1 VIKRKTSIKLS
12 ENNVLILKENK
23 IIVLTLSQINNSNNT
38 HHIIMVRKIKNYLL
52 FFLLFIPICSTQA
65 KIKCGKPDNTI
76 LIICSY
82 NPDTRTTAETLS
94 DFMREYSTIGGK
106 YNIAVESM
114 NCRNLPE
121 SKQWRSRMTEIL
133 NKYCD
138 GTSQPALVVLLGVEA
153 SSTFLSLD
161 EDIVHKL
168 PVLLGM
174 RNRNVIM
181 LPPANVNI
189 NKWEP
194 ESYDILND
202 FKNYNIV
209 GGTIYHYDV
218 EKNIKLIKS
227 LYPKTRTIAF
237 LSDNTFGGLTM
248 QAYVKEQMKRHP
260 EYQLQLIDG
269 RKLSFIKVNEMVSKM
284 PVSTTVLLGTWRI
297 DCSDNYVL
305 GSTTHMLCAT
315 NRKLHVFTMSS
326 VGMDSWAIGG
336 YSPDYRNVGK
346 ELADDSYSY
355 LKTRRKPGV
364 TVLNGIYQ
372 FDYNRL
378 KDFHIDP
385 SRLPADSHLINEPP
399 SFYHQN
405 EHLVIG
411 ISIFIIVLIICLFV
425 AFYYIVH
432 MNRMKRILLVQS
444 EELTYA
450 KEQAE
455 EASRM
460 KSSFLAN
467 MSHEIRTPL
476 NAIVGFS
483 NVITDP
489 NMEVSEE
496 ERRSFGEIIQQNSL
510 LLLHLINDILDLSSI
525 ESGRLAMQ
533 LGNCDIIALCSSVIS
548 TTESLHR
555 TKAVFQFE
563 PPVDSFILNTDE
575 QRLSQVL
582 INLLTNASKFTEEGY
597 IRLAIQIDE
606 ARKIVQFSVTDT
618 GCGIPADKVEAV
630 FERFEK
636 LNNFA
641 QGTGLGLA
649 ISRMIVDGLGG
660 RIWVDPTYKEGARFI
675 FTHPIK

>member
-1 VIKRKTSIKLS
+1 
-12 ENNVLILKENK
+12 
-23 IIVLTLSQINNSNNT
+23 
-38 HHIIMVRKIKNYLL
+38 MVRNITNCFL
-52 FFLLFIPICSTQA
+52 FFLLLIAISPAQA
-65 KIKCGKPDNTI
+65 QTKCGKPDNTI
-76 LIICSY
+76 LIISSY

-94 DFMREYSTIGGK
+94 EFMREYNAIGGT
-106 YNIAVESM
+106 YNVAIESM

-121 SKQWRSRMTEIL
+121 SKQWRSRMTDIL
-133 NKYCD
+133 KKYCNS
-138 GTSQPALVVLLGVEA
+138 TTQPSLVILLGVEA
-153 SSTFLSLD
+153 GSAFFSLD
-161 EDIVHKL
+161 EEVVHRL
-168 PVLLGM
+168 PVMLGM

-181 LPPANVNI
+181 LPPSGVNI
-189 NKWEP
+189 KEWNP
-194 ESYDILND
+194 ESQDILKD
-202 FKNYNIV
+202 FKNFNIV
-209 GGTIYHYDV
+209 GGIIYQYDV
-218 EKNIKLIKS
+218 DKNIKLIKS
-227 LYPKTRTIAF
+227 LYPRTRNVAF

-248 QAYVKEQMKRHP
+248 QAYVKKEMKRYP
-260 EYQLQLIDG
+260 DLKLQLIDG
-269 RKLSFIKVNEMVSKM
+269 CKLSFIKVNDMVSKM
-284 PVSTTVLLGTWRI
+284 SDRTTVLVGTWRI

-411 ISIFIIVLIICLFV
+411 ISIFIIFLIICLGI

-432 MNRMKRILLVQS
+432 MNRMKKILQVKS
-444 EELTYA
+444 EELKLA
-450 KEQAE
+450 KEEAE
-455 EASRM
+455 EANRM
-460 KSSFLAN
+460 KTSFLAN

-496 ERRSFGEIIQQNSL
+496 ERRNFGDIIQQNSL

-533 LGNCDIIALCSSVIS
+533 FGDYDIIALCRTVIS

-555 TKAVFQFE
+555 TKADFLFD
-563 PPVDSFILNTDE
+563 PPVETFILRTDE

-582 INLLTNASKFTEEGY
+582 INLLTNASKFTEKGF
-597 IRLAIQIDE
+597 IRLAINIDE
-606 ARKIVQFSVTDT
+606 ANNIVQFSVTDT
-618 GCGIPADKVEAV
+618 GCGIPADKIEAV

-641 QGTGLGLA
+641 QGTGLGLS
-649 ISRMIVDGLGG
+649 ISRMIVEGCGG

-675 FTHPIK
+675 FTHPIKMSSSK

>member
-1 VIKRKTSIKLS
+1 
-12 ENNVLILKENK
+12 
-23 IIVLTLSQINNSNNT
+23 
-38 HHIIMVRKIKNYLL
+38 MVRNITNCFL
-52 FFLLFIPICSTQA
+52 FFLLLIAISPAQA
-65 KIKCGKPDNTI
+65 QTKCGKPDNTI
-76 LIICSY
+76 LIISSY

-94 DFMREYSTIGGK
+94 EFMREYNAIGGT
-106 YNIAVESM
+106 YNVAIESM

-121 SKQWRSRMTEIL
+121 SKQWRSRMTDIL
-133 NKYCD
+133 KKYCNS
-138 GTSQPALVVLLGVEA
+138 TTQPSLVLLLGVEA
-153 SSTFLSLD
+153 GSAFLSLD
-161 EDIVHKL
+161 EEYVRKL
-168 PVLLGM
+168 PAIFGM
-174 RNRNVIM
+174 RNRRLIK
-181 LPPANVNI
+181 LPQPDVDI
-189 NKWEP
+189 KEWEP
-194 ESYDILND
+194 QSYDIIDD
-202 FKNYNIV
+202 FKDFNIV
-209 GGTIYHYDV
+209 GGTVYQYDF
-218 EKNIKLIKS
+218 EKNIKLIKT
-227 LYPKTRTIAF
+227 LYPKTRTITF
-237 LSDNTFGGLTM
+237 LSDNTYGGLTM

-260 EYQLQLIDG
+260 EYKLQLIDG

-355 LKTRRKPGV
+355 LKTHRKPGV
-364 TVLNGIYQ
+364 TVLDGMYQ

-385 SRLPADSHLINEPP
+385 SRLPADSRLINEPP

-411 ISIFIIVLIICLFV
+411 ISIFIIFLIICLFI
-425 AFYYIVH
+425 ASYYLVH
-432 MNRMKRILLVQS
+432 MNKMKKILQVNS
-444 EELTYA
+444 EELKLA
-450 KEQAE
+450 KEEAE
-455 EASRM
+455 EANRM
-460 KSSFLAN
+460 KTSFLAN

-483 NVITDP
+483 SVITDP
-489 NMEVSEE
+489 NMEVSVE
-496 ERRSFGEIIQQNSL
+496 ERRNFGDIIQQNSL

-533 LGNCDIIALCSSVIS
+533 LDDYDIIALCRTVIS

-555 TKAVFQFE
+555 TKADFLFD
-563 PPVDSFILNTDE
+563 PPVETFMLRTDE

-582 INLLTNASKFTEEGY
+582 INLLTNASKFTEKGS
-597 IRLAIQIDE
+597 IRVAINIDE
-606 ARKIVQFSVTDT
+606 ANNLVQFSVTDT
-618 GCGIPADKVEAV
+618 GCGIPTDKIEAV

-641 QGTGLGLA
+641 QGTGLGLS
-649 ISRMIVDGLGG
+649 ISRMIIEGLGG

-675 FTHPIK
+675 FTHPIKKLPSK

>member
-1 VIKRKTSIKLS
+1 
-12 ENNVLILKENK
+12 
-23 IIVLTLSQINNSNNT
+23 
-38 HHIIMVRKIKNYLL
+38 MVRTLTNCFL
-52 FFLLFIPICSTQA
+52 FFLLFITISSAQA
-65 KIKCGKPDNTI
+65 QTKCGKPDNTI
-76 LIICSY
+76 LIISSY

-94 DFMREYSTIGGK
+94 EFMREYSTIGGT
-106 YNIAVESM
+106 YNVAIESM

-121 SKQWRSRMTEIL
+121 SKQWRSRMTDIL
-133 NKYCD
+133 KKYCN
-138 GTSQPALVVLLGVEA
+138 GTTQPSLVILLGVEA
-153 SSTFLSLD
+153 GSAFFSLD
-161 EDIVHKL
+161 EEVVHRL
-168 PVLLGM
+168 PVMLGM

-181 LPPANVNI
+181 LPPSGVNI
-189 NKWEP
+189 KEWNP
-194 ESYDILND
+194 ESQDILKD
-202 FKNYNIV
+202 FKNFNIV
-209 GGTIYHYDV
+209 GGIIYQYDV
-218 EKNIKLIKS
+218 DKNIKLIKS
-227 LYPKTRTIAF
+227 LYPRTRNVAF

-248 QAYVKEQMKRHP
+248 QAYVKKKMKRYP
-260 EYQLQLIDG
+260 DLKLQLIDG
-269 RKLSFIKVNEMVSKM
+269 RKLSFIKVNDMVSKM
-284 PVSTTVLLGTWRI
+284 SDRTTVLVGTWRI

-411 ISIFIIVLIICLFV
+411 ISIFIIFLIICLGI

-432 MNRMKRILLVQS
+432 MNRMKKILQVKS
-444 EELTYA
+444 EELKLA
-450 KEQAE
+450 KEEAE
-455 EASRM
+455 EANRM
-460 KSSFLAN
+460 KTSFLAN

-496 ERRSFGEIIQQNSL
+496 ERRNFGDIIQQNSL

-533 LGNCDIIALCSSVIS
+533 FGDYDIIALCRTVIS

-555 TKAVFQFE
+555 TKADFLFD
-563 PPVDSFILNTDE
+563 PPVETFILRTDE

-582 INLLTNASKFTEEGY
+582 INLLTNASKFTEKGF
-597 IRLAIQIDE
+597 IRLAINIDE
-606 ARKIVQFSVTDT
+606 ANNIVQFSVTDT
-618 GCGIPADKVEAV
+618 GCGIPADKIEAV

-641 QGTGLGLA
+641 QGTGLGLS
-649 ISRMIVDGLGG
+649 ISRMIVEGCGG
-660 RIWVDPTYKEGARFI
+660 HIWVDPTYKEGARFI
-675 FTHPIK
+675 FTHPIKMSSSK

>member
-1 VIKRKTSIKLS
+1 
-12 ENNVLILKENK
+12 
-23 IIVLTLSQINNSNNT
+23 
-38 HHIIMVRKIKNYLL
+38 MVRNLTNCFL
-52 FFLLFIPICSTQA
+52 FFLLFITISSAQA
-65 KIKCGKPDNTI
+65 QTKCGKPDNTI
-76 LIICSY
+76 LIISSY

-94 DFMREYSTIGGK
+94 EFMREYSTIGGT
-106 YNIAVESM
+106 YNVAIESM

-121 SKQWRSRMTEIL
+121 SKQWRSRMTDIL
-133 NKYCD
+133 KKYCN
-138 GTSQPALVVLLGVEA
+138 GTTQPSLVILLGVEA
-153 SSTFLSLD
+153 GSAFFSLD
-161 EDIVHKL
+161 EEVVHRL
-168 PVLLGM
+168 PVMLGM

-181 LPPANVNI
+181 LPPSGVNI
-189 NKWEP
+189 KEWNP
-194 ESYDILND
+194 ESLDILKD
-202 FKNYNIV
+202 FNNFNIV
-209 GGTIYHYDV
+209 GGIIYQYDV
-218 EKNIKLIKS
+218 DKNIKLIKS
-227 LYPKTRTIAF
+227 LYPRTRNVAF

-248 QAYVKEQMKRHP
+248 QTYVKKEMKRYP
-260 EYQLQLIDG
+260 DLKLQLIDG
-269 RKLSFIKVNEMVSKM
+269 RKLSFIKVNDMVSKM
-284 PVSTTVLLGTWRI
+284 SDRTTVLVGTWRI

-364 TVLNGIYQ
+364 TVLDGIYQ

-411 ISIFIIVLIICLFV
+411 ISIFIIFLIICLGI

-432 MNRMKRILLVQS
+432 MNRMKKILQLKS
-444 EELTYA
+444 EELKLA
-450 KEQAE
+450 KEEAE
-455 EASRM
+455 EANRM
-460 KSSFLAN
+460 KTSFLAN

-496 ERRSFGEIIQQNSL
+496 ERRNFGDIIQQNSL

-533 LGNCDIIALCSSVIS
+533 FGDYDIIALCRTVIS

-555 TKAVFQFE
+555 TKADFLFD
-563 PPVDSFILNTDE
+563 PPVETFILRTDE

-582 INLLTNASKFTEEGY
+582 INLLTNASKFTEKGF
-597 IRLAIQIDE
+597 IRLAINIDE
-606 ARKIVQFSVTDT
+606 ANNIVQFSVTDT
-618 GCGIPADKVEAV
+618 GCGIPTDKIEAV

-641 QGTGLGLA
+641 QGTGLGLS
-649 ISRMIVDGLGG
+649 ISRMIVEGCGG

-675 FTHPIK
+675 FTHPIKMSSSK

>member
-1 VIKRKTSIKLS
+1 
-12 ENNVLILKENK
+12 
-23 IIVLTLSQINNSNNT
+23 
-38 HHIIMVRKIKNYLL
+38 MVRNLTNCFL
-52 FFLLFIPICSTQA
+52 FFLLFITISSAQA
-65 KIKCGKPDNTI
+65 QTKCGKPDNTI
-76 LIICSY
+76 LIISSY

-94 DFMREYSTIGGK
+94 EFIREYSTIGGT
-106 YNIAVESM
+106 YNVAIESM

-121 SKQWRSRMTEIL
+121 SKQWRSRMTDIL
-133 NKYCD
+133 KKYCN
-138 GTSQPALVVLLGVEA
+138 GTTQPSLVILLGVEA
-153 SSTFLSLD
+153 GSAFFSLD
-161 EDIVHKL
+161 EEVVHRL
-168 PVLLGM
+168 PVMLGM
-174 RNRNVIM
+174 SNRNVIM
-181 LPPANVNI
+181 LPPSGVNI
-189 NKWEP
+189 KEWNP
-194 ESYDILND
+194 ESQDILKD
-202 FKNYNIV
+202 FKNFNIV
-209 GGTIYHYDV
+209 GGIIYQYDV
-218 EKNIKLIKS
+218 DKNIKLIKS
-227 LYPKTRTIAF
+227 LYPRTRNVAF

-248 QAYVKEQMKRHP
+248 QAYVKKKMKRYP
-260 EYQLQLIDG
+260 DLKLQLIDG
-269 RKLSFIKVNEMVSKM
+269 RKLSFIKVNDMVSKM
-284 PVSTTVLLGTWRI
+284 SDRTTVLVGTWRI

-346 ELADDSYSY
+346 ELADYSYSY

-378 KDFHIDP
+378 NDFHIDP

-411 ISIFIIVLIICLFV
+411 ISIFIIFLIICLGI

-432 MNRMKRILLVQS
+432 MNRMKKILQLKS
-444 EELTYA
+444 EELKLA
-450 KEQAE
+450 KEEAE
-455 EASRM
+455 EANRM
-460 KSSFLAN
+460 KTSFLAN

-496 ERRSFGEIIQQNSL
+496 ERRNFGDIIQQNSL

-533 LGNCDIIALCSSVIS
+533 FGDYDIIALCRTVIS

-555 TKAVFQFE
+555 TKADFLFD
-563 PPVDSFILNTDE
+563 PPVETFILRTDE

-582 INLLTNASKFTEEGY
+582 INLLTNASKFTEKGF
-597 IRLAIQIDE
+597 IRLAINIDE
-606 ARKIVQFSVTDT
+606 ANNIVQFSVTDT
-618 GCGIPADKVEAV
+618 GCGIPADKIEAV

-641 QGTGLGLA
+641 QGTGLGLS
-649 ISRMIVDGLGG
+649 ISRMIVEGCGG

-675 FTHPIK
+675 FTHPIKMSSSK